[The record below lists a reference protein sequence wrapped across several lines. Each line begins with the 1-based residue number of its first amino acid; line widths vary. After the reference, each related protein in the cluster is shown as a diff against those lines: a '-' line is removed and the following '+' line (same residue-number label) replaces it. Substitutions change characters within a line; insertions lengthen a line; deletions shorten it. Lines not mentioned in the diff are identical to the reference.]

1 LQRYEKR
8 LLRQALLRGFSHTV
22 PRRRAMQWIE
32 CRMRARSFQQTMQW
46 LATLALL
53 PLATLAL
60 LPATAFACAT
70 CGCTLSTDAA
80 TGYSSQS
87 GWRVNLEY
95 DYIDQ
100 DELRSGGSVAAP
112 AQVVNQPSNPSLD
125 GGEIEK
131 GTTNQYLNLS
141 ISYRPDADWGFTLLV
156 PRVERDHSTYGTQA
170 QPFTPSEVGPD
181 QISNA
186 SVSGLGDVRLVASF
200 QGFLPTRNLGV
211 QLGVKLP
218 TGSYGGE
225 TDNGL
230 IVGNPV
236 LFKSGPGL
244 GQALDTSLQA
254 GNGSTD
260 LTAGVYYYQ
269 PVSQDFDAFVNGQFE
284 AAVSE
289 RMDEPGADFR
299 PGNQLTMSAG
309 LRYEAHP
316 DWVPQLQ
323 INLLHKSADQG
334 AFADAT
340 DTAGNVAYLSPG
352 ITVSLRKNLQVYAFA
367 QLPVYSHLSGYQL
380 FPRWT
385 GSLGV
390 STAF

>member
-1 LQRYEKR
+1 MHVRISTRRHQANVHNR
-8 LLRQALLRGFSHTV
+8 LRLRQSLACALG
-22 PRRRAMQWIE
+22 A
-32 CRMRARSFQQTMQW
+32 
-46 LATLALL
+46 LALGAV
-53 PLATLAL
+53 PLTAL
-60 LPATAFACAT
+60 ACAT

-100 DELRSGGSVAAP
+100 DELRGGGSIASP
-112 AQVVNQPSNPSLD
+112 EQVVNQPSDPLLD

-131 GTTNQYLNLS
+131 RTTNRYLNLS
-141 ISYRPDADWGFTLLV
+141 VGYRPNAVWGFTLVV
-156 PRVERDHSTYGTQA
+156 PEVQRDHTTYGVQT
-170 QPFTPSEVGPD
+170 QPFTSAEVAPD
-181 QISNA
+181 QISGTN
-186 SVSGLGDVRLVASF
+186 VSGLGDIRLVASY
-200 QGFLPTRNLGV
+200 QGFLPTHNLGV

-218 TGSYGGE
+218 TGNYGGE
-225 TDNGL
+225 TDDGL
-230 IVGNPV
+230 IVGSPV
-236 LFKSGPGL
+236 LFKNGPGL

-254 GNGSTD
+254 GNGSSD
-260 LTAGVYYYQ
+260 LIVGAYYFQ
-269 PVSQDFDAFVNGQFE
+269 AVSQNFDAFVNGQFE
-284 AAVSE
+284 ASVSQ
-289 RMDEPGADFR
+289 RMDAPGANYR
-299 PGNQLTMSAG
+299 PGNQVTMSAG

-367 QLPVYSHLSGYQL
+367 QLPVYSQLSGYQL

-385 GSLGV
+385 ASVGI